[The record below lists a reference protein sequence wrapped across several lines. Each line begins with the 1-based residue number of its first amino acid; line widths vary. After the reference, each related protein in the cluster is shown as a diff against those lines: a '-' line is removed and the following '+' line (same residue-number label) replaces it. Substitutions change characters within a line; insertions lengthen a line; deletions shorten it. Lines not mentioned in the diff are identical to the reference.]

1 MLVVHGTPTFESPR
15 RDAAP
20 EAPETLQPGSTSPQV
35 GFRCA
40 FRFEEGRPD
49 EGR

>member
-1 MLVVHGTPTFESPR
+1 MRLVYGTPTFEVVG

-20 EAPETLQPGSTSPQV
+20 EAPETLQPGDTSLHL

-40 FRFEEGRPD
+40 FAFDAEP
-49 EGR
+49 